1 MSKHNQSASLGSVAD
16 FATRPQ
22 IPEPMD
28 TEARLDRIETRLE
41 NIEKL
46 LNTVLYG
53 INDINEAFDKVSK
66 QPQPKPQGKSK
77 PQHAPNGA
85 FKSKDQEKSKP
96 KQAASNPKSGFK
108 QSQIKSEILNVLGSG
123 KPIPHSHF
131 GTEVLSEFGQ
141 KLVRRI
147 LQKLHEE
154 NQISMDTEVID
165 EQNITF
171 VSLASSDQGNMK
183 TCKAQILQK
192 LSEVKKVERNKVNK
206 TWLNSDFSNT
216 FIRKTLDDLR
226 DTGEV
231 IVDIENQDGKQ
242 VVFVYHT

>member
-1 MSKHNQSASLGSVAD
+1 MAS
-16 FATRPQ
+16 T
-22 IPEPMD
+22 I
-28 TEARLDRIETRLE
+28 
-41 NIEKL
+41 
-46 LNTVLYG
+46 
-53 INDINEAFDKVSK
+53 INEAFDKVSK
-66 QPQPKPQGKSK
+66 QPQPKPKQPVSKPK

-242 VVFVYHT
+242 VVFVYHI